1 MLILHSQTTYIF
13 VLAVRLH
20 KGQGGTSSLRLTA
33 GSPNQMND
41 TFHFFVG
48 KKKNPAYMT
57 IILFFI
63 LLIIIIIIII
73 IINNFFK

>member
-41 TFHFFVG
+41 KFNFFCRKEEKSCIHDNNTFFV
-48 KKKNPAYMT
+48 
-57 IILFFI
+57 
-63 LLIIIIIIII
+63 LLIIIIII
-73 IINNFFK
+73 NFFK